1 MLLNKVYNRD
11 VVTVAP
17 ETTVEAAARCM
28 AERHIGALVVVEDRT
43 PVGIVTDRDLV
54 VRALAR
60 RCPPTQTAVREVMT
74 AKPICVSERT
84 TLASALEQMRFYRIR
99 RLVVTNDVHEV
110 IGIVSLDDMAALVDA
125 QQRALHTVTEV
136 LHAGHQ
142 EALEGLPASER
153 S

>member
-1 MLLNKVYNRD
+1 
-11 VVTVAP
+11 
-17 ETTVEAAARCM
+17 
-28 AERHIGALVVVEDRT
+28 
-43 PVGIVTDRDLV
+43 
-54 VRALAR
+54 
-60 RCPPTQTAVREVMT
+60 
-74 AKPICVSERT
+74 
-84 TLASALEQMRFYRIR
+84 MRFYRIR
-99 RLVVTNDVHEV
+99 RLVVTNDAHEV